1 MKSWFSKNSKKK
13 LAWMLT
19 CVLTLSVL
27 VPTSMLSAKAAVG
40 EVKLI
45 DGTAAGWLES
55 AYAEWSIDS
64 EADGYKAYIKK
75 ADEDDSKYSAI
86 DNELIRKYK
95 DYYRVDAVGLAAGNY
110 VIKVV
115 PVKDGK
121 ELPSKAAV
129 TDSLNVKA
137 HDRSGFAWVNGTASG
152 AYNEDGTLKSNA
164 IVVYVTEENK
174 DTVTVKLNKEGKG
187 EVDCTGVQNI
197 ILAYKKGKETRPIS
211 IRFIGNITDPAVL
224 TKGDLYLDTV
234 TAGMTVEGIGQDTV
248 FNGFGLVMKNCSNVE
263 VRNIGYMNCNSEE
276 GDDVGLQQDND
287 HIWVHNCDFFYGDA
301 GSDADQVKGDGAL
314 DTKKSQYVTH
324 SYNHFWD
331 NGKTHLN
338 GNKDTKVNYIS
349 YHHNWYDHSDSRHP
363 LVRVSSAIHV
373 YNNFYDGVAKY
384 GMISRMGAS
393 IFSEGNYFLNSHKP
407 MLISQQGTD
416 MAQGSANAIS
426 SEDGGMIKSF
436 NNVYVG
442 TSNIPV
448 THKDSSTDFDCYEA
462 ESRTENVPDTYKTV
476 KGGNTYSNFD
486 TASTMYSYTVQTAEE
501 AKETV
506 KQYSGRVAGGDFKWN
521 FTDEDNDSYAVNQA
535 LKDALVNYKSSLV
548 SVGGIN
554 GTDVTPEQTT
564 KASETETTK
573 AEESTTKSDSTT
585 KEETTS
591 QGETKADTSST
602 HTFVAGESDS
612 YFTVGG
618 STANKTASY
627 DNKRYTKCVKLD
639 SKGSLT
645 FTTETDNATLSM
657 LVSAKKTGSIINVN
671 GTNTFKDLGTDV
683 EYVTTTLGKAG
694 TYKVSQG
701 KNECYIFMA
710 VVTENKSSEVTTKA
724 EETTKATEATT
735 KAEETTKATEATT
748 KAEETTKATEA
759 TTKAEETTKAT
770 EATTKAEETTKAT
783 EATTKATEAPTGV
796 ADIKKDENNN
806 SVANVVASEVDI
818 NDIKDEQ
825 GNKVNYEDLDN
836 DAKQAINQK
845 MNFAV
850 KAPENVIP
858 DDTKLV
864 ISKVVAGKQYE
875 EAKQAVKEQ
884 VNKIAVFNIDL
895 IKNDVKV
902 QPSGSLEITTDIPN
916 GYDVNLI
923 AVYRIGDDGSYT
935 KLNSNIVNGKIV
947 FETNHFSTYVI
958 AEENKDVVNTPAV
971 TPSDVSTGDAHSIY
985 MFILIMVMAGFTA
998 VILMK
1003 RKRA

>member
-1 MKSWFSKNSKKK
+1 M
-13 LAWMLT
+13 
-19 CVLTLSVL
+19 
-27 VPTSMLSAKAAVG
+27 
-40 EVKLI
+40 
-45 DGTAAGWLES
+45 
-55 AYAEWSIDS
+55 
-64 EADGYKAYIKK
+64 
-75 ADEDDSKYSAI
+75 
-86 DNELIRKYK
+86 
-95 DYYRVDAVGLAAGNY
+95 
-110 VIKVV
+110 
-115 PVKDGK
+115 
-121 ELPSKAAV
+121 
-129 TDSLNVKA
+129 
-137 HDRSGFAWVNGTASG
+137 
-152 AYNEDGTLKSNA
+152 
-164 IVVYVTEENK
+164 
-174 DTVTVKLNKEGKG
+174 
-187 EVDCTGVQNI
+187 
-197 ILAYKKGKETRPIS
+197 
-211 IRFIGNITDPAVL
+211 RFLLWN
-224 TKGDLYLDTV
+224 
-234 TAGMTVEGIGQDTV
+234 
-248 FNGFGLVMKNCSNVE
+248 
-263 VRNIGYMNCNSEE
+263 
-276 GDDVGLQQDND
+276 
-287 HIWVHNCDFFYGDA
+287 A

-314 DTKKSQYVTH
+314 DTKRSQYVTH

-462 ESRTENVPDTYKTV
+462 ESRTETVPDTYKTV
-476 KGGNTYSNFD
+476 KGGKTYSNFD

-573 AEESTTKSDSTT
+573 AEE
-585 KEETTS
+585 
-591 QGETKADTSST
+591 
-602 HTFVAGESDS
+602 
-612 YFTVGG
+612 
-618 STANKTASY
+618 
-627 DNKRYTKCVKLD
+627 
-639 SKGSLT
+639 
-645 FTTETDNATLSM
+645 
-657 LVSAKKTGSIINVN
+657 
-671 GTNTFKDLGTDV
+671 
-683 EYVTTTLGKAG
+683 
-694 TYKVSQG
+694 
-701 KNECYIFMA
+701 
-710 VVTENKSSEVTTKA
+710 
-724 EETTKATEATT
+724 TTKATEATT

-748 KAEETTKATEA
+748 KATEA
-759 TTKAEETTKAT
+759 
-770 EATTKAEETTKAT
+770 
-783 EATTKATEAPTGV
+783 ATEAPTGV